1 MSRAYEHVQIG
12 EAVLPLRPPLEA
24 TRVRT
29 RTQDVA
35 RPPRLRYRALIG
47 GLGHAQVRYV
57 LTGSA
62 AAAAYGLAVEPRD
75 FDLAPDLAPENLS
88 RLAGLLAD
96 WGAKP
101 QHIPSWDGTLTP
113 AECDAWHPFP
123 ATPENLDHLLVTPHG
138 LLDVVPAVSGSYAEL
153 RQRALRT
160 RAYGFEVF
168 VAHPSDLIA
177 TMRPRAPKHE
187 ERLPALFDAL
197 DRVAAG
203 EAVVALDRLIA

>member
-1 MSRAYEHVQIG
+1 MSRPFEHAEIG
-12 EAVLPLRPPLEA
+12 EAVLPLRPPLESR
-24 TRVRT
+24 RVRN
-29 RTQDVA
+29 RSDDVA
-35 RPPRLRYRALIG
+35 RGPRLRYRALIG

-57 LTGSA
+57 LTGSV
-62 AAAAYGLAVEPRD
+62 AAAAYGVAVEPRD
-75 FDLAPDLAPENLS
+75 FDIAPDLAPENLS

-101 QHIPSWDGTLTP
+101 QHIPNWDRSLTP
-113 AECDAWHPFP
+113 AECAAWQPFP

-203 EAVVALDRLIA
+203 DTAIALEGLIG

>member
-1 MSRAYEHVQIG
+1 MSSSSEHLNV
-12 EAVLPLRPPLEA
+12 EPEPLRLRPPVEPRRPRARA
-24 TRVRT
+24 TG
-29 RTQDVA
+29 A
-35 RPPRLRYRALIG
+35 AAGPRPRYRAIIA

-57 LTGSA
+57 LTGSV
-62 AAAAYGLAVEPRD
+62 AAAAYGVAVEPRD
-75 FDLAPDLAPENLS
+75 FDLAPDVAPENLS

-113 AECDAWHPFP
+113 AQCDAWRAFP

-138 LLDVVPAVSGSYAEL
+138 LLDIVPAASGSYAAL
-153 RQRALRT
+153 RERALRT
-160 RAYGFEVF
+160 RAYGFDVF
-168 VAHPSDLIA
+168 VAHPADLIA
-177 TMRPRAPKHE
+177 TMRPRSVKHQ

-203 EAVVALDRLIA
+203 DTAIALEGLIG